1 MAEKTIRLHRVADA
15 FTALFVVLTVVVAG
29 LCLAIWFD
37 PGLPVNPFPPTGEG
51 VAIPSPT
58 LQFRTVAQHPAD
70 DTAVYPPTWTP
81 MPTAPLAAPTRV
93 PRATPLPT
101 RTPTPTP
108 KPDPLWRYYI
118 SGMRGRRYPGGE
130 VELHGLF
137 GKSPDFTTYL
147 IFYTSQGLRIGGMM
161 NVPNGRGP
169 FPVIILCHGYIHPDK
184 YATGNDTWM
193 EADYLAKNGYVTIAP
208 DYRSHAASDDGVSF
222 FHIGYAEDV
231 LNLISS
237 LHTVKKA
244 DTGRVG
250 LWGHSMGGGVAL
262 KSAVVSKKV
271 DAVVLFGSV
280 SADERV
286 NFANGMGDGPGAYGT
301 LRFGTPNSNNLSY
314 KRISPINYLHF
325 SPPLSIHHGT
335 GDSIV
340 PYEWSEDLFAAAQQE
355 GTTSELYLYPDAE
368 HTFRDQDWDLAMSRA
383 LAFFDEHVKN

>member
-1 MAEKTIRLHRVADA
+1 MAEKTIKLHRVADV
-15 FTALFVVLTVVVAG
+15 FTVLFVVLTVVAAG
-29 LCLAIWFD
+29 LYLAIWFAPD
-37 PGLPVNPFPPTGEG
+37 LPLNPFPPAGEG
-51 VAIPSPT
+51 VAAPT
-58 LQFRTVAQHPAD
+58 LTPLFRTVAQHPAD
-70 DTAVYPPTWTP
+70 DTAAFPPTWTP
-81 MPTAPLAAPTRV
+81 VPTAPLAAPTRV
-93 PRATPLPT
+93 PRSTLLPT

-118 SGMRGRRYPGGE
+118 SGMRGRLYPGGE
-130 VELHGLF
+130 VEIHGLF

-169 FPVIILCHGYIHPDK
+169 YPVIILCHGYIHPEK
-184 YATGNDTWM
+184 YATGNDTWL

-237 LHTVKKA
+237 LRTFKKA
-244 DTGRVG
+244 DANRIG

-286 NFANGMGDGPGAYGT
+286 NFAYGMGNGPGVYGT
-301 LRFGTPNSNNLSY
+301 LRFGT
-314 KRISPINYLHF
+314 
-325 SPPLSIHHGT
+325 T
-335 GDSIV
+335 
-340 PYEWSEDLFAAAQQE
+340 
-355 GTTSELYLYPDAE
+355 
-368 HTFRDQDWDLAMSRA
+368 
-383 LAFFDEHVKN
+383 